1 MHLLLLGKT
10 ISNFYTTNEILLNKN
25 VFIVLN
31 VEIDGNQVFLAR
43 SFNSPKH
50 GYTLHDTSLTF
61 NLEEWK
67 KLV

>member
-1 MHLLLLGKT
+1 M
-10 ISNFYTTNEILLNKN
+10 
-25 VFIVLN
+25 N